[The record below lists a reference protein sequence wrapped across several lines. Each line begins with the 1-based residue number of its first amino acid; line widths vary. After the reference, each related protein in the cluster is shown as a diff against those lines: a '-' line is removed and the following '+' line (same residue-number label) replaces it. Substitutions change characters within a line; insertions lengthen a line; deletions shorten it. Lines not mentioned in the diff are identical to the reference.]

1 VSYLPYALAVWLLVV
16 GLYGVVTSRHLV
28 HLVVCLTV
36 CQSST
41 YVLLLAVGY
50 RKHATAPIFKGIP
63 LGTKVTDP
71 VVQALTLTDVVV
83 SVTVLALLLAVA
95 VQVDKREGTLDP
107 EEIPAVHG

>member
-50 RKHATAPIFKGIP
+50 RKHGTAPIFKGIP
-63 LGTKVTDP
+63 LGRKATDP
-71 VVQALTLTDVVV
+71 VVQALVLTDVVV

-95 VQVDKREGTLDP
+95 VQVHKREGTLHPD
-107 EEIPAVHG
+107 EIPAVRG

>member
-1 VSYLPYALAVWLLVV
+1 LSYLPYALAVWLLVV

-63 LGTKVTDP
+63 PGAKATDP

-83 SVTVLALLLAVA
+83 SVTVLALLLGVA
-95 VQVDKREGTLDP
+95 VQVYKREGTLDP